1 MTAFDKT
8 TDLPTTVTTLEKL
21 VCWALLVLYK
31 LHKNDT
37 YTETDTTGQTPL
49 ITLQQGLAADETE
62 RLIFRVSIPLNAD
75 WATSAAKLWTQVE
88 VIANSTI
95 PTSFKS

>member
-1 MTAFDKT
+1 MTVFDKT
-8 TDLPTTVTTLEKL
+8 TDLPATVNTLEKL
-21 VCWALLVLYK
+21 VAWSLLCAYK

-49 ITLQQGLAADETE
+49 ITLQQGLAANETE
-62 RLIFRVSIPLNAD
+62 RLIFRVSVPLNAD

-88 VIANSTI
+88 VFANSAI
-95 PTSFKS
+95 PVSFKS